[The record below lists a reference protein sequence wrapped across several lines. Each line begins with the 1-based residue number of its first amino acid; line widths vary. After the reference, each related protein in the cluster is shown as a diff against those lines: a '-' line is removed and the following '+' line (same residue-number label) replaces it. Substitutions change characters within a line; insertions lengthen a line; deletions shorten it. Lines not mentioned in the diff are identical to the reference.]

1 MILKRQDLIGEN
13 GSALKEEALAT
24 LASQEKGQQLRSQNI
39 RSTSYFEK
47 HWQDNPA
54 PAQPTAAPVNA
65 PTNAAPQPLQN
76 QAFPGVQMPMP
87 QQQPQQQNFAPS
99 PVIQQNPAN
108 AQSPA
113 PQQRLETRAAQQGQ
127 GRRLVVGPDISLNGE
142 ITSCDILVVEGQ
154 VQAVLK
160 DCKQMEI
167 AVSGY
172 FKGNAEL
179 QDAAIHGL
187 FEGNLVVHGDLYVSP
202 SGKIRGSLR
211 YNSMQVE
218 KGGEISG
225 EIESINAP
233 GPRAAQ
239 ATAPTGNARGTPRS
253 ANAQGASNPSN
264 YNYGTQGTGSF

>member
-54 PAQPTAAPVNA
+54 PAPAQPVPATA
-65 PTNAAPQPLQN
+65 NAAPQPMQN
-76 QAFPGVQMPMP
+76 QAFPGVQMPMA
-87 QQQPQQQNFAPS
+87 QQQAQQQNFAPT
-99 PVIQQNPAN
+99 PVIQQTPAN
-108 AQSPA
+108 MTAQ

-167 AVSGY
+167 APSGY

-233 GPRAAQ
+233 GPRTAQ
-239 ATAPTGNARGTPRS
+239 ATAPAGGTRGTPRG
-253 ANAQGASNPSN
+253 ANAQGAPSPSN
-264 YNYGTQGTGSF
+264 YNYGAQGTGSF